1 MAFLQIMT
9 FRTGDLD
16 AAMQIHNQWRQSTE
30 GKRTLRREVLARD
43 RDNPGSYVVL
53 AYFDSHESA
62 MQNSQ
67 LPETQHAAEQFQK
80 LSKEPMGFRN
90 LEVLEDQA

>member
-9 FRTGDLD
+9 FRTNDMD
-16 AAMQIHNQWRQSTE
+16 AATQIHDQWRQATE

-43 RDNPGSYVVL
+43 RDNPGNYVVL
-53 AYFDSHESA
+53 AYFDSYESA
-62 MQNSQ
+62 MQNSL
-67 LPETQHAAEQFQK
+67 LPQTQDAAEQFQK
-80 LSKEPMGFRN
+80 LSEEPVGFRN